1 MLDWK
6 EYIATVL
13 QDGSIADI
21 AIVGCTPKNKRIW
34 ACRSGGVLGQIT
46 SREIEV
52 IIDKDRKSILQNG
65 ITISGK
71 KYSII
76 RDNMLLEKNP
86 SMDVRTLGDEGRS
99 ICIGKSSKALMFLMG
114 QKGVHGGVVNKKM
127 HDLVDSLNRNGN
139 I

>member
-13 QDGSIADI
+13 KDNTIEDI
-21 AIVGCTPKNKRIW
+21 AIVGCTPKNKTIW
-34 ACRSGGVLGQIT
+34 ACRSDGVLGQVT
-46 SREIEV
+46 SQEIEV
-52 IIDKDRKSILQNG
+52 IIDNDRKSILQNG
-65 ITISGK
+65 ITIGGK

-76 RDNMLLEKNP
+76 RDNMLLEKDP
-86 SMDVRTLGDEGRS
+86 SMDIRTLGDEGKS
-99 ICIGKSSKALMFLMG
+99 ICIGKSSKALMILMG

-127 HDLVDSLNRNGN
+127 HDMVDFLNKNGN